1 MSMNI
6 SEHDILVS
14 AYAALTP
21 LGGDAMS
28 SYEGL
33 LSQRSVYRVA
43 TSLDLSDH
51 YFRQKQFAE
60 IPEEIMAGV
69 AIESVP
75 EQAQATRLT
84 LLAVEQALRSAE
96 LPEKNL
102 ADWCIG
108 LALTTLESQSLEKLS
123 THTEGEKDG
132 LLDLAD
138 PLYTVNALRAR
149 LGCRGPAVVLS
160 NACASG
166 NHSIAAGMDMI
177 RSGEV
182 DLCIVGGACKI
193 FRSAV
198 VGFHQ
203 FTGISLDTCRPF
215 DLGRSGTMLGDGA
228 GILILERASHA
239 WARGHRPNLHVAGYG
254 LSCDSHDMMAPH
266 PDGLGMVMAMER
278 ALQAAGLAGEAI
290 DYINAH
296 GTGTLQND
304 RLETKAI
311 RDVFQAHVKQLL
323 VSSTKSQLGH
333 SLYAAS
339 ALEAVWCCLAIER
352 QIAPPTWNYRQP
364 DPECNLNVVPNAPH
378 ARAIRYCMNN
388 SFGFGG
394 ANASVIFGQN

>member
-1 MSMNI
+1 MSKDI
-6 SEHDILVS
+6 IEHGILVS

-21 LGGDAMS
+21 FGGDAVS

-33 LSQRSVYRVA
+33 LSGRSAYRVA
-43 TSLDLSDH
+43 TSLDLSDQ

-60 IPEEIMAGV
+60 MPDAIMAGRV
-69 AIESVP
+69 IPFVP
-75 EQAQATRLT
+75 EEAKATRLT
-84 LLAVEQALRSAE
+84 LWAVEQALRNAG
-96 LPEKNL
+96 LQEKNL
-102 ADWCIG
+102 ADWRIG
-108 LALTTLESQSLEKLS
+108 MALTTLESQSLEELS
-123 THTEGEKDG
+123 TMGDEMRRG

-138 PLYTVNALRAR
+138 PLYTVNALRAHID
-149 LGCRGPAVVLS
+149 CRGPAVVLS

-166 NHSIAAGMDMI
+166 NHAIAAGMDMI
-177 RSGEV
+177 NAGEV

-203 FTGISLDTCRPF
+203 FAGISLDTCRPF
-215 DLGRSGTMLGDGA
+215 DMERSGTMLGDGA

-239 WARGHRPNLHVAGYG
+239 LARGHRPKLHVAGYG
-254 LSCDSHDMMAPH
+254 LSCDSHDMMVPH
-266 PDGLGMVMAMER
+266 PDGIGMVMAMER
-278 ALQAAGLAGEAI
+278 ALRSASLAGEAI

-311 RDVFQAHVKQLL
+311 RDVFKAHSEQLL

-352 QIAPPTWNYRQP
+352 QIVPPTWNYRHP
-364 DPECNLNVVPNAPH
+364 DPECNLDVVPNAPRT
-378 ARAIRYCMNN
+378 RALRYCMNN

-394 ANASVIFGQN
+394 ANAAVIFGQN